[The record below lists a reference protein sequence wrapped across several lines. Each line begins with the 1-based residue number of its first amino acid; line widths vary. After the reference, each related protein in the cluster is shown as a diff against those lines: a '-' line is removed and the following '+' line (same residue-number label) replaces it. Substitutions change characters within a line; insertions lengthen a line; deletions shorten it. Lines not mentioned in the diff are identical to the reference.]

1 MDLRLSATTP
11 ATEEERTAIESVLG
25 PPESRWQGGARRDE
39 DAHAA
44 FGGQAARARHHLLI
58 NVLHAVQERVG
69 WISPGALDQIGRQLD
84 LAPAVAYGVA
94 SFYALFRTEPSPGA
108 VVHVCD
114 DVACAVNGAEEL
126 CAAMTRRF
134 GREGTETA
142 FNGSGVTW
150 QRSPC
155 LGQCDRGSAAL
166 IQHAGADPARRG
178 LAPATP
184 GLLWAALTGQPED
197 QDRSY
202 RTVPADSGPASP
214 DPTASGPD
222 PRAKARA
229 GAGGLS
235 DEGAGG
241 GLKRAVGRGP
251 ETGGGDAV
259 SLLRR
264 AGRVDPA
271 SLGSYRAAG
280 GYQQLRRAFE
290 LGPQGVVRE
299 VREAK
304 LMGRGGAAFPTAVKW
319 EAVAANPVRP
329 HYVVCNADE
338 SEPGTFKDRVLMEQ
352 DPYALIEAVTI
363 MGYACG
369 ADHGFIYIRG
379 EYPEAEARLAHAIGQ
394 ARAHGFLGPD
404 VMGAGFAFDIE
415 IRRGAGAYI
424 AGEETALI
432 NSLEGKRAEPR
443 NKPPFPAQ
451 SGLFG
456 RPTAVNNVETLL
468 SVLEVLRVGA
478 AAFAAVGTEA
488 STGTRLFCLSGRV
501 TAPGLYEHE
510 FGVTLRDVIDAAGGV
525 RDGRPLQA
533 VLLGG
538 AAGVFVGPAAL
549 NLPLTFEGVRAA
561 GATLGSGVVLV
572 LDDTVDVLPLLRR
585 ITRFFRDES
594 CGQCVPCRVG
604 TVRQEELV
612 GRLLSGESPGG
623 IAAELALLD
632 EIGMVTRDASICGL
646 GQTALSAVQSA
657 VKLGLIGS
665 AR

>member
-1 MDLRLSATTP
+1 MDLRLTAKVA
-11 ATEEERTAIESVLG
+11 ATEAERAAVDAVLG
-25 PPESRWQGGARRDE
+25 PPESGWEGGQRQPA

-44 FGGQAARARHHLLI
+44 FGGHAARGRRHLLI
-58 NVLHAVQERVG
+58 TVLHAVQEKAG
-69 WISPGALDQIGRQLD
+69 WISPGALDYVCERLTVP
-84 LAPAVAYGVA
+84 PADAFGVA
-94 SFYALFRTEPSPGA
+94 SFYALFRTAPSPAA

-114 DVACAVNGAEEL
+114 DVACQVGGAEEL
-126 CAAMTRRF
+126 CVAMTRRF
-134 GREGTETA
+134 GPEGA
-142 FNGSGVTW
+142 DAALNGAGVTW

-166 IQHAGADPARRG
+166 IQHADGDPARLG

-184 GLLWAALTGQPED
+184 EVIWSALTEAGVPPEPPVGALVP
-197 QDRSY
+197 QLSENPPPSPRTDRWL
-202 RTVPADSGPASP
+202 RPAGRP
-214 DPTASGPD
+214 DP
-222 PRAKARA
+222 
-229 GAGGLS
+229 
-235 DEGAGG
+235 
-241 GLKRAVGRGP
+241 
-251 ETGGGDAV
+251 V

-264 AGRVDPA
+264 VGRVDPA

-280 GYQQLRRAFE
+280 GYQMLRRAFG

-299 VREAK
+299 VRDAK
-304 LMGRGGAAFPTAVKW
+304 LMGRGGAAFPTAIKW
-319 EAVAANPVRP
+319 EGVAGNPVRP

-338 SEPGTFKDRVLMEQ
+338 SEPGTFKDRVLMER
-352 DPYALIEAVTI
+352 DPYALVEAVTV

-369 ADHGFIYIRG
+369 AAQGLIYIRG
-379 EYPEAEARLAHAIGQ
+379 EYPLAEARLRHAIAQ
-394 ARAHGFLGPD
+394 ARVHGFLGPD
-404 VMGAGFAFDIE
+404 VMGEGFAFDIE
-415 IRRGAGAYI
+415 VRRGAGAYI

-468 SVLEVLRVGA
+468 SALEILRVGGP
-478 AAFAAVGTEA
+478 AFAAVGTEA

-501 TAPGLYEHE
+501 ARPGLYEYE
-510 FGVTLRDVIDAAGGV
+510 FGVTLGDVIDGAGGV

-538 AAGVFVGPAAL
+538 AAGVFVGPSAL
-549 NLPLTFEGVRAA
+549 DLPLTFEGVRAA

-612 GRLLSGESPGG
+612 ARLLSGAPLGG
-623 IAAELALLD
+623 VAAELALLN

-657 VKLGLIGS
+657 VTLGLIGS
-665 AR
+665 R

>member
-1 MDLRLSATTP
+1 MDLRLSASVP
-11 ATEEERTAIESVLG
+11 ATEEERAAIASVLG
-25 PPESRWQGGARRDE
+25 PPESGWQGGPRRSE
-39 DAHAA
+39 EAHAA
-44 FGGQAARARHHLLI
+44 YGGQAARARHQLLI
-58 NVLHAVQERVG
+58 TVLHALQERVG
-69 WISPGALDQIGRQLD
+69 WISPGALDHISERLD
-84 LAPAVAYGVA
+84 IAPAVAFGVA

-134 GREGTETA
+134 GGEGTETA
-142 FNGSGVTW
+142 FNGAGVSW

-166 IQHAGADPARRG
+166 IQHAGGDPARRG

-184 GLLWAALTGQPED
+184 ELIWSALSGQAQD
-197 QDRSY
+197 QDPSS
-202 RTVPADSGPASP
+202 RTDRVLRPHAQPDSSRAD
-214 DPTASGPD
+214 
-222 PRAKARA
+222 R
-229 GAGGLS
+229 
-235 DEGAGG
+235 
-241 GLKRAVGRGP
+241 
-251 ETGGGDAV
+251 V

-280 GYQQLRRAFE
+280 GYQMLRRAFE

-299 VREAK
+299 VRDAK
-304 LMGRGGAAFPTAVKW
+304 LMGRGGAAFPTAIKW
-319 EAVAANPVRP
+319 ESVAGNPVRP

-363 MGYACG
+363 MGYACSAAQG
-369 ADHGFIYIRG
+369 YIYIRG
-379 EYPEAEARLAHAIGQ
+379 EYPLAEARLIHAIEQ
-394 ARAHGFLGPD
+394 ARALGFLGRN
-404 VMGAGFAFDIE
+404 VMGEGLDFDIE
-415 IRRGAGAYI
+415 VRRGAGAYI

-456 RPTAVNNVETLL
+456 KPTAVNNVETLL
-468 SVLEVLRVGA
+468 SVLELLRVGGT
-478 AAFAAVGTEA
+478 AFASVGTEA
-488 STGTRLFCLSGRV
+488 STGTRLFCLSGCVRS
-501 TAPGLYEHE
+501 PGLYEYE
-510 FGVTLRDVIDAAGGV
+510 FGVTLGDVIDGAGGV

-538 AAGVFVGPAAL
+538 AAGVFVGPSAL
-549 NLPLTFEGVRAA
+549 DMPLTFEGVRAA

-612 GRLLSGESPGG
+612 ARLLSGDPLGG
-623 IAAELALLD
+623 VAAELALLN

-665 AR
+665 L